1 MKNTPVIFTRGTLM
15 INKSVKNLLQ
25 QRVQQYAGT
34 ETDPRN
40 QTARGCISLLPA
52 AGRRDLTAKSAVPC
66 RNPSET
72 ALSAIYHAAYCL
84 ALSMRLSSSADV
96 RSGAISQMTHTA
108 EMRWDF
114 SESYAFAGTTVS
126 ESAGTGRFDS
136 AVLSRRERGA
146 AAISI
151 TDSCRACRTREAR
164 DIVELSVMIEQL
176 LRDGRR
182 IFGPGY
188 NPFKHGASGK
198 PLPDR
203 QSRCHR

>member
-72 ALSAIYHAAYCL
+72 ALSAIYHAAYCY
-84 ALSMRLSSSADV
+84 AISMRLYSSAEV
-96 RSGAISQMTHTA
+96 SSGAISRMTHTA
-108 EMRWDF
+108 EIRWDLA
-114 SESYAFAGTTVS
+114 ESYVHSCSAVS
-126 ESAGTGRFDS
+126 ENAGTGRYDS
-136 AVLSRRERGA
+136 AVLSRCETGA
-146 AAISI
+146 AALST
-151 TDSCRACRTREAR
+151 TDFCMAYRPRKAR
-164 DIVELSVMIEQL
+164 DIVELSAMIEQL

-188 NPFKHGASGK
+188 NPFKHGSSGK

>member
-1 MKNTPVIFTRGTLM
+1 M
-15 INKSVKNLLQ
+15 IKRSAITFLQ

-34 ETDPRN
+34 D
-40 QTARGCISLLPA
+40 TAKRTQAVRDCHSPLPA
-52 AGRRDLTAKSAVPC
+52 GIRRDLTAKPAVPC

-72 ALSAIYHAAYCL
+72 ALSAISHAAYCY
-84 ALSMRLSSSADV
+84 AVSTRLSSSAEV
-96 RSGAISQMTHTA
+96 SSGTISRMTLTA
-108 EMRWDF
+108 EMRWDLA
-114 SESYAFAGTTVS
+114 ESYVYSCSAVS
-126 ESAGTGRFDS
+126 EDAGTGRYDS
-136 AVLSRRERGA
+136 VVMSRCETGA
-146 AAISI
+146 AALST
-151 TDSCRACRTREAR
+151 TDFCMAYRPREAR

-188 NPFKHGASGK
+188 NPFNHVSSGK